1 MKRMTD
7 NTINEN
13 ILQPL
18 YRWTDDYDNPYYE
31 TNTDV
36 FVFGPNEVFQSQY
49 LREDWHNK
57 PWNQTSNLSGQ
68 IYAQNV
74 RTGVIKT
81 NSEGLTM
88 YNNSLA
94 QNGWTRWFPQI
105 TSGSIGTGDSMQS
118 TIDFRLSEN
127 HGNRTNKMRFMYNGI
142 TWDNKTIVNNNQ
154 YKIHSTAVVSTDATK
169 PAYVFFQITDGMLKN
184 ANIQSLL
191 DLYNYIN
198 QGEKHMLCT
207 GCIGGK
213 QIVGIYENKFV
224 FADGTSSTKEWNQE
238 IIDNGTFTIKDN
250 IRAGV

>member
-1 MKRMTD
+1 MNRMTD
-7 NTINEN
+7 NTINES

-18 YRWTDDYDNPYYE
+18 NRWEDDNGNPYYE

-36 FVFGPNEVFQSQY
+36 FVFGPSKIFQSIY
-49 LREDWHNK
+49 FSKDWDSK
-57 PWNQTSNLSGQ
+57 PWNQVNSVYGQ

-74 RTGVIKT
+74 RTNSIRT
-81 NSEGLTM
+81 NSEGLIM

-94 QNGWTRWFPQI
+94 QNGWTSWFPQI
-105 TSGSIGTGDSMQS
+105 MSGSIGSGDDMQS
-118 TIDFRLSEN
+118 TIEFRLSEN
-127 HGNRTNKMRFMYNGI
+127 HGNKISRMRFMYNGI

-154 YKIHSTAVVSTDATK
+154 YKIHSTAVVSNDATK

-184 ANIQSLL
+184 GNIQSLL

-198 QGEKHMLCT
+198 QGDGHMLCT

-224 FADGTSSTKEWNQE
+224 FADGTLSTKNWNQE

>member
-7 NTINEN
+7 NTINET

-18 YRWTDDYDNPYYE
+18 AQWDDDYGNPYYE
-31 TNTDV
+31 TNTDM
-36 FVFGPNEVFQSQY
+36 FVFRPNEMFESQY
-49 LREDWHNK
+49 LSGDWYNK
-57 PWNQTSNLSGQ
+57 PWLQTNNIYGK
-68 IYAQNV
+68 IYAQTV
-74 RTGVIKT
+74 RTSTIET
-81 NSEGLTM
+81 NMEGLTM
-88 YNNSLA
+88 YNGTLA
-94 QNGWTRWFPQI
+94 QNGWIGWFPKI
-105 TSGSIGTGDSMQS
+105 SGGSIGTGDSMQS
-118 TIDFRLSEN
+118 TIEFRLSKE
-127 HGNRTNKMRFMYNGI
+127 HGNRYAYMKFSYGGI
-142 TWDNKTIVNNNQ
+142 SWDNKTIVNNNQ

-169 PAYVFFQITDGMLKN
+169 PAYVFFQITDGSLKN
-184 ANIQSLL
+184 GTIQSLL

-250 IRAGV
+250 IRVGV

>member
-18 YRWTDDYDNPYYE
+18 NRWEDDYGNPYYE
-31 TNTDV
+31 TNTGM
-36 FVFGPNEVFQSQY
+36 FVFGPAAEFQSEY
-49 LREDWHNK
+49 LSDNWGNE
-57 PWNQTSNLSGQ
+57 PWNQVNAVYGQ

-74 RTGVIKT
+74 RTSAIRT

-94 QNGWTRWFPQI
+94 QNGWKSWFPQI
-105 TSGSIGTGDSMQS
+105 ISGSIGTGDSMQS
-118 TIDFRLSEN
+118 TIEFRLSAN
-127 HGNRTNKMRFMYNGI
+127 HGNKNARMRFMYNGI

-154 YKIHSTAVVSTDATK
+154 YKIHSIAVVSTDATK

-184 ANIQSLL
+184 GTIQSLL

-198 QGEKHMLCT
+198 QGDGHMLCT

-224 FADGTSSTKEWNQE
+224 FADGTSSTKEWNKE

>member
-18 YRWTDDYDNPYYE
+18 EKSEDDYGNPYYE
-31 TNTDV
+31 TNTSV
-36 FVFGPNEVFQSQY
+36 FVFGPDEVFQSQY
-49 LREDWHNK
+49 ISNDWSNK
-57 PWNQTSNLSGQ
+57 PWNQVNFVYGQ

-74 RTGVIKT
+74 RTNIIRT
-81 NSEGLTM
+81 NSEGLLM
-88 YNNSLA
+88 YNTTLA
-94 QNGWTRWFPQI
+94 QNGWISWFPQLI
-105 TSGSIGTGDSMQS
+105 SSCIGTGDNMQS
-118 TIDFRLSEN
+118 TIEFRLSKN
-127 HGNRTNKMRFMYNGI
+127 HGNTVANMRFSFDGI
-142 TWDNKTIVNNNQ
+142 TWDNKSIVNNNQ

-184 ANIQSLL
+184 GNIHSLA

-224 FADGTSSTKEWNQE
+224 FADGTSSTKNWNQE
-238 IIDNGTFTIKDN
+238 IIDNGTFTVKDN

>member
-18 YRWTDDYDNPYYE
+18 AQWEDDYGNPYYE
-31 TNTDV
+31 TNTSM
-36 FVFGPNEVFQSQY
+36 FVFGPSEIFQSLY
-49 LREDWHNK
+49 LSDEWASK
-57 PWNQTSNLSGQ
+57 PWNQVNDVYGQ

-74 RTGVIKT
+74 RTSNIRT

-94 QNGWTRWFPQI
+94 RNGWINGFPQI
-105 TSGSIGTGDSMQS
+105 MSGSIGTGDNMQS
-118 TIDFRLSEN
+118 TIEFRLSEN
-127 HGNRTNKMRFMYNGI
+127 HGNRSAHMRFMYGGI
-142 TWDNKTIVNNNQ
+142 TWDNKSIVNNNQ

-184 ANIQSLL
+184 GNIQSLSTLL
-191 DLYNYIN
+191 DYIMN
-198 QGEKHMLCT
+198 GDGHMLCT
-207 GCIGGK
+207 GCIGKK

-224 FADGTSSTKEWNQE
+224 FADGTLSTKNWNQE
-238 IIDNGTFTIKDN
+238 IIDNGTFTIKDY